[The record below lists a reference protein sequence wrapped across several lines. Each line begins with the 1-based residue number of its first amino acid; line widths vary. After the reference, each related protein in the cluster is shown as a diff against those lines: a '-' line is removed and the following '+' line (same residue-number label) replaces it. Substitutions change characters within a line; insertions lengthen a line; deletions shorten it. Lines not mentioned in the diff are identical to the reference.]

1 METPYVGVAVNYS
14 PHQSSQYLRIYQHLW
29 NRRQVLSAIKLAIHV
44 QLMVLNMVQPTWIG
58 SYQQQSFPM
67 RNIINIEVCYNTKHI
82 CKRASTVNSLPW
94 SKFCYCLFRHNH
106 PSYIWLLSLAFFYS
120 TITPTLSTHKIG
132 SIEYKDQAILLFKF
146 HTKVEPESHTSNF
159 RRHWLQLAQSYSS
172 VADPGFWKGGFILFG
187 AWRAAFLLDHV
198 HF

>member
-132 SIEYKDQAILLFKF
+132 SIAHRAVVVGAGMCGRRQTNVMLGLVVSCWALAFSYRYCTRNNSERSKF
-146 HTKVEPESHTSNF
+146 S
-159 RRHWLQLAQSYSS
+159 L
-172 VADPGFWKGGFILFG
+172 G
-187 AWRAAFLLDHV
+187 AYPRPLYT
-198 HF
+198 